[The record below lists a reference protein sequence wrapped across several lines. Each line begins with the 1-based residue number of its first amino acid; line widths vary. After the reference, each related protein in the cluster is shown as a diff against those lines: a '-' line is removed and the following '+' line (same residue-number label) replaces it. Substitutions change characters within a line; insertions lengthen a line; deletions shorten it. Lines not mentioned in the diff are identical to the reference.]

1 MNKPYSIKIFLP
13 GGDPDGVRTIEKSNW
28 SGAGIVIP
36 RALMGEAKSR
46 RELSRTG
53 VYVLVGPPEE
63 SGLPRVYVGEG
74 DPIKPRLEQ
83 HSYKKDFW
91 TSCVAFTSK
100 DENLNKAHVQY
111 IESRLI
117 ELAAQAKR
125 CVLDNGN
132 MPALPSLSE
141 ADTADAE
148 GFLSEMLLCFPVL
161 GLSVLTMA
169 APMQRADDLLFISAK
184 GIKAEGV
191 ETHDGFLVRCGSGA
205 VKREVPSCHAYLKQL
220 RAALISNGVLK
231 PSGDGYAFAQD
242 YVFPSPSTAA
252 GIVQGRSAN
261 GRVDWKT
268 KDGRTLKDLQ
278 SAQVRDGS
286 TTLKTTAF

>member
-13 GGDPDGVRTIEKSNW
+13 GGDPDGLRTIEKSNW

-63 SGLPRVYVGEG
+63 SGFSRVYVGEG

-83 HSYKKDFW
+83 HATKKDFW
-91 TSCVAFTSK
+91 TSCIAFTSK

-111 IESRLI
+111 IESQLVS
-117 ELAAQAKR
+117 LAAQAKR
-125 CVLDNGN
+125 CILDNGN
-132 MPALPSLSE
+132 APALPSLSE
-141 ADTADAE
+141 ADAADAQ

-161 GLSVLTMA
+161 GIGVFTPTAPIQKNATHLFLT
-169 APMQRADDLLFISAK
+169 SK
-184 GIKAEGV
+184 GIKAEGI
-191 ETHDGFLVRCGSGA
+191 ETVDGFNIRSGSGA
-205 VKREVPSCHAYLKQL
+205 VKEEVPSCAAYIKEM
-220 RAALISNGVLK
+220 RAALIANGVLK
-231 PSGDGYAFAQD
+231 PAGDGFTFAQD
-242 YVFPSPSTAA
+242 YVLPSPSSAA

-268 KDGRTLKDLQ
+268 KDGKTLKELQ
-278 SAQVRDGS
+278 EKRE
-286 TTLKTTAF
+286 